1 LDNPL
6 LARYAECIFWLARS
20 VERAENLARILEVN
34 ETFSRDRSGSHN
46 WLSIVQLN
54 TDEKAF
60 FAKHPQASAENVIHF
75 YLTDA
80 DNRSSIVSAL
90 TNARE
95 NARTLRPLV
104 STEMWVQLN
113 VTYNRAIA
121 VDPDE
126 LMPGNLSQ
134 LLTEIKE
141 ACQTFTGITEGT
153 FYRDQASYFYLL
165 GRYIERADQTT
176 RLLDNKYY
184 ILTKAAGSSA
194 PIEVG
199 QWHAVLRSASGYH
212 AFRRIHS
219 SDLTPA
225 RVAEFLLFNPAFP
238 RSVHL
243 CLREIQNALS
253 ELKSR
258 YSLRGGNDVAE
269 GLDQLR
275 TILAARS
282 IEEVIAGGLHEFI
295 DFIQRYLIAI
305 TNRLSAAFFG
315 HAPGA
320 DGEAEVYGDFPPDF
334 PPGANSSQ
342 TQSSQTQSLN
352 R

>member
-1 LDNPL
+1 L

-46 WLSIVQLN
+46 WLSIVQLH
-54 TDEKAF
+54 TDEEAF
-60 FAKHPQASAENVIHF
+60 FAKHRVASAENVIRF

-80 DNRSSIVSAL
+80 GNPTSIVSAV
-90 TNARE
+90 TNARD

-113 VTYNRAIA
+113 VTYNRVIAIDHA
-121 VDPDE
+121 E
-126 LMPGNLSQ
+126 LMPGSLSH
-134 LLTEIKE
+134 LLTEIKD
-141 ACQTFTGITEGT
+141 ACQTFHGITEGT
-153 FYRDQASYFYLL
+153 FYRDQAWWFYRL

-176 RLLDNKYY
+176 RLLDNKYF
-184 ILTKAAGSSA
+184 ILTKGAGTDA

-243 CLREIQNALS
+243 CLREVQTALT

-258 YSLRGGNDVAE
+258 YALRGGNDVAE

-275 TILAARS
+275 AILAART
-282 IEEVIAGGLHEFI
+282 IEQVIAGGLHEFI
-295 DFIQRYLIAI
+295 DFIQCYLIAI
-305 TNRLSAAFFG
+305 TKRLSAAFFG
-315 HAPGA
+315 HRP
-320 DGEAEVYGDFPPDF
+320 EAEGGKPAFRDFPPV
-334 PPGANSSQ
+334 AYSSQ
-342 TQSSQTQSLN
+342 IQA
-352 R
+352 